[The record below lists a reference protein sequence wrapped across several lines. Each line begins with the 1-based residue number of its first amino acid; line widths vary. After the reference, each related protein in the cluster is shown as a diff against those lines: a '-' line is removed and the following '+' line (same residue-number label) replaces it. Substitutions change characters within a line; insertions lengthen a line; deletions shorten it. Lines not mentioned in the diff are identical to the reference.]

1 LITKRQVLGQVVLC
15 KGCCCGRTDR
25 GLPEVPAERI
35 KEIWQREK
43 LNRSIQ
49 LTVSG
54 CLGPCDVPNVV
65 LLIAPEGTA
74 WFGRIVGDVAY
85 DRLIQ
90 WARDC
95 HAAETLLPLPD
106 SLAENRLR
114 RFATEDCEPANSPE
128 AFGPGQ
134 QSAVSH
140 WKPGSA
146 LAK

>member
-1 LITKRQVLGQVVLC
+1 MFTKRQVLGQLILC

-25 GLPEVPAERI
+25 GLPDVPVARI
-35 KEIWQREK
+35 KQVWEREK

-65 LLIAPEGTA
+65 LLLTPQGAE
-74 WFGRIVGDVAY
+74 WLGRVAGDAAY

-95 HAAETLLPLPD
+95 HAARALVPLPE
-106 SLAENRLR
+106 SLAENRLK
-114 RFATEDCEPANSPE
+114 RFATEEVVA
-128 AFGPGQ
+128 
-134 QSAVSH
+134 
-140 WKPGSA
+140 
-146 LAK
+146 

>member
-1 LITKRQVLGQVVLC
+1 MNTKRQVLGQVVLC

-25 GLPEVPAERI
+25 GLPEVPVERI

-65 LLIAPEGTA
+65 LVITPERNEWLGLIEGDTA
-74 WFGRIVGDVAY
+74 Y
-85 DRLIQ
+85 EQLIQ

-95 HAAETLLPLPD
+95 HEAEALIPLPE
-106 SLAENRLR
+106 SLAENRLK
-114 RFATEDCEPANSPE
+114 RFATEGAI
-128 AFGPGQ
+128 A
-134 QSAVSH
+134 
-140 WKPGSA
+140 
-146 LAK
+146 